1 MTAPGPD
8 AAGAGADT
16 GGASCGGHP
25 GVAGEARTLLAGLI
39 DRLQPALDRYAAAP
53 PGGDPDPAGPAA
65 CASCPVCAVIAVL
78 RGERPELAAQLAEHA
93 SGLLAV
99 LRAALAEGAGAPP
112 PPDPSTGAD
121 EPARPTVQRITVTR
135 G

>member
-1 MTAPGPD
+1 MTSSNT
-8 AAGAGADT
+8 DT
-16 GGASCGGHP
+16 GTDDGATCGGHS

-39 DRLQPALDRYAAAP
+39 DRLQPALDRYA
-53 PGGDPDPAGPAA
+53 GGSVTPSESTT
-65 CASCPVCAVIAVL
+65 CASCPVCAVIAVV

-99 LRAALAEGAGAPP
+99 LRAALDEGNGAAPP
-112 PPDPSTGAD
+112 AGPPAGPDQPS
-121 EPARPTVQRITVTR
+121 RPTVQRITVTR

>member
-1 MTAPGPD
+1 MTSPD
-8 AAGAGADT
+8 ADAGAT
-16 GGASCGGHP
+16 CGGHP

-39 DRLQPALDRYAAAP
+39 DRLQPTLDRYATAAP
-53 PGGDPDPAGPAA
+53 AAGDPDATPVA

-99 LRAALAEGAGAPP
+99 LRAALDEGNGAAAPP
-112 PPDPSTGAD
+112 APPAGTDQPS
-121 EPARPTVQRITVTR
+121 RPTVQRITVTR

>member
-1 MTAPGPD
+1 MTSPD
-8 AAGAGADT
+8 PEAGQT
-16 GGASCGGHP
+16 CGGHP

-39 DRLQPALDRYAAAP
+39 DRLQPTLDRYA
-53 PGGDPDPAGPAA
+53 GGSVTPSETTT

-99 LRAALAEGAGAPP
+99 LRAALDEGNGAPSPAGP
-112 PPDPSTGAD
+112 PTGA
-121 EPARPTVQRITVTR
+121 EQPSRPTVQRITVTR